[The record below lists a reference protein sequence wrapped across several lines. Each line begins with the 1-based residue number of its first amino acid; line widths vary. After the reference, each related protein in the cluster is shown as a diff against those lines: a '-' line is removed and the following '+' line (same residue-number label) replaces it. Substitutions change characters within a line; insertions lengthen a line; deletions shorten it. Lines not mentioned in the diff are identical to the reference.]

1 MTDIKFTSIAT
12 FSRANTDIVE
22 PWLVALEEFGVA
34 THLKFVVTG
43 RWVAMAGLEPCGPD
57 GIYTSAVPDDR
68 LILPECAAG
77 ALIGRVGGSSATLKF
92 PAPVP
97 PAPADSSKPFAVGS
111 RAVVKLPDATVGPLF
126 LGFNILGRPVRVEA
140 LDVEILSGRP

>member
-68 LILPECAAG
+68 LMLTECAAG
-77 ALIGRVGGSSATLKF
+77 ALIGRVGGSSATVKF
-92 PAPVP
+92 PAT
-97 PAPADSSKPFAVGS
+97 ATAESKPFAVGS
-111 RAVVKLPDATVGPLF
+111 RAVVKLPDAAVGPLF
-126 LGFNILGRPVRVEA
+126 LGFNILVRPLKVVA

>member
-1 MTDIKFTSIAT
+1 MTDINFTSIAN
-12 FSRANTDIVE
+12 FSRANTDIAE
-22 PWLVALEEFGVA
+22 PWLVALEQFGVA

-43 RWVAMAGLEPCGPD
+43 RWVAMPGLEPCGPD

-68 LILPECAAG
+68 LIMTECAAG

-92 PAPVP
+92 PAT
-97 PAPADSSKPFAVGS
+97 AAADSKPFAVGS
-111 RAVVKLPDATVGPLF
+111 RAVIKLPEAVGGPLF

-140 LDVEILSGRP
+140 LDVEILSGRA